1 VLVKKKSYRKKK
13 KFYVTVIWTW
23 WRPISHAQNKRSQI
37 ILLKHSDISWP
48 LLIAQWMW
56 EKPNSTEPT
65 KTTFNYKRKHYEVL
79 FNCFNPEAV
88 HYCITRSTALLA

>member
-1 VLVKKKSYRKKK
+1 
-13 KFYVTVIWTW
+13 
-23 WRPISHAQNKRSQI
+23 
-37 ILLKHSDISWP
+37 
-48 LLIAQWMW
+48 MW